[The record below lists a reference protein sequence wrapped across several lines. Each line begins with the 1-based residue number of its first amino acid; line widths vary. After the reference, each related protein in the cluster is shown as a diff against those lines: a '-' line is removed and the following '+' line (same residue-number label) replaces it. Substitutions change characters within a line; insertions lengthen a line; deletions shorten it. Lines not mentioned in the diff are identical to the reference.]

1 MKLKFKLRPAVVV
14 SITAIIGIVMIASA
28 YIELQE
34 SKKEIFQLLFEH
46 SSSLL
51 ETIVQSSKNALNSG
65 SEIETLLTEKLLDNA
80 RLIKQLDNLNLL
92 TNEKLRELVSTNNL
106 FRINIFNKS
115 GNRIMTSRVPEPD
128 HPHGEFNVN
137 RFDELEPI
145 LSGRQ
150 SELIIGIKNAEY
162 TDEQRFAVAVKRT
175 EGGAIVINLDAK
187 EFLDFRKK
195 IGIGKI
201 VRDISDNHGIEFIVL
216 QDSLGILAASAD
228 VDSISSVEEDM
239 FIAHSLNSDSVRTR
253 VIEYSKKNIYEVTKR
268 LVIDGETIGIFRL
281 GISMEDIE
289 RVEQRMIR
297 RLVIISLILMA
308 ISVIVLSIIFTSQT
322 LKAVSTEFDKF
333 KTTASSVLENM
344 GDAVIV
350 IDNNDKITLFNKSAE
365 TLFDKFSSKVIGT
378 EISNLFGEN
387 YSLIKNNI
395 ISSADSPIYFEQILT
410 ISSESKYLSF
420 SITKNKSTRG
430 SPDNFTLVI
439 KDLTTIRKLEE
450 QAKRNEKLSAMGELA
465 SGVAHE
471 IRNPINAIG
480 MIAQRLNKEF
490 SPVSDAAE
498 YHKINQLLKSEVDR
512 INKII
517 TQFLNYARPVEIRK
531 SKIDAKNFIGDLFSL
546 FQNQAKVKNI
556 NFISGTT
563 DSFIFN
569 IDAELMKQALI
580 NILQNAFEATEQ
592 NGTVKVESYK
602 ESTNAIITISD
613 TGIGI
618 SEKNLKKIF
627 DLYFTTKKD
636 GNGLGLSI
644 TQKII
649 SQHSGSIELSSK
661 ENIGT
666 TFKIIL
672 PLL

>member
-92 TNEKLRELVSTNNL
+92 TNEKLRELASTNNL

-115 GNRIMTSRVPEPD
+115 GTRVMTSRVPEPD

-175 EGGAIVINLDAK
+175 GGGAIVINLDAK
-187 EFLDFRKK
+187 EFLEFRKK

-253 VIEYSKKNIYEVTKR
+253 VIEYNKKNIYEVSKR

-289 RVEQRMIR
+289 RVEQRMMR

-344 GDAVIV
+344 GDAVVV
-350 IDNNDKITLFNKSAE
+350 IDSNDKITLFNKSAE
-365 TLFDKFSSKVIGT
+365 KLFDKFSSKVIGT

-395 ISSADSPIYFEQILT
+395 ISSSDSPIYFEQILT

>member
-1 MKLKFKLRPAVVV
+1 MKLKFKLRPSVVV

-65 SEIETLLTEKLLDNA
+65 GEIETLLTEKLLDNA

-92 TNEKLRELVSTNNL
+92 TNEKLRELASTNNL
-106 FRINIFNKS
+106 FRINVFDKR
-115 GNRIMTSRVPEPD
+115 GTRVMTNRVPEPD

-162 TDEQRFAVAVKRT
+162 TDGQRFAVAVKRT
-175 EGGAIVINLDAK
+175 KGGAIVINLDAK
-187 EFLDFRKK
+187 DFLEFRKK

-201 VRDISDNHGIEFIVL
+201 VRDISENHGIEYIVL
-216 QDSLGILAASAD
+216 QDSLGILAASTG
-228 VDSISSVEEDM
+228 VDSISSVDVDM
-239 FIAHSLNSDSVRTR
+239 FIAQSLKSDSVRDR
-253 VIEYSKKNIYEVTKR
+253 VIKYNKKNIYEVAKR
-268 LVIDGETIGIFRL
+268 LVIDGDTIGIFRL
-281 GISMEDIE
+281 GIDMEDIE

-297 RLVIISLILMA
+297 RLVIISLILIA

-344 GDAVIV
+344 GDAVVV

-365 TLFDKFSSKVIGT
+365 KLFDKSSSDVIGYK
-378 EISNLFGEN
+378 ISDLLGEN
-387 YSLIKNNI
+387 YQLIQNNI
-395 ISSADSPIYFEQILT
+395 ISSTYSPIYFEQILT
-410 ISSESKYLSF
+410 ISSQIKHLSF
-420 SITKNKSTRG
+420 NITKNKSSKDST
-430 SPDNFTLVI
+430 DNFTIVI
-439 KDLTTIRKLEE
+439 KDLTSIKKLEE

-471 IRNPINAIG
+471 IRNPINAIA

-490 SPVSDAAE
+490 SPASNADE

-517 TQFLNYARPVEIRK
+517 TQFLNYARPVDIRK
-531 SKIDAKNFIGDLFSL
+531 SEIDAKIFIGDLFSL

-556 NFISGTT
+556 NFLSGIT

-569 IDAELMKQALI
+569 IDAELLKQALI
-580 NILQNAFEATEQ
+580 NILQNAFDATEQ
-592 NGTVKVESYK
+592 NGTIKVECYK
-602 ESTNAIITISD
+602 ENTNAIIIISD
-613 TGIGI
+613 TGKGI
-618 SEKNLKKIF
+618 SEINLKKIF

-649 SQHSGSIELSSK
+649 SQHNGSIELSSK

-666 TFKIIL
+666 SFKIIL

>member
-92 TNEKLRELVSTNNL
+92 TNEKLRELASTNNL

-115 GNRIMTSRVPEPD
+115 GTRVMTSRVPEPD

-175 EGGAIVINLDAK
+175 GGGAIVINLDAK
-187 EFLDFRKK
+187 EFLEFRKK

-253 VIEYSKKNIYEVTKR
+253 VIEYNKKNIYEVTKR

-344 GDAVIV
+344 GDAVVV
-350 IDNNDKITLFNKSAE
+350 IDSNDKITLFNKSAE
-365 TLFDKFSSKVIGT
+365 KLFDKFSSKVIGT

-395 ISSADSPIYFEQILT
+395 ISSSDSPIYFEQILT

-490 SPVSDAAE
+490 SPASDAAE

-531 SKIDAKNFIGDLFSL
+531 SKIDAEIFIGDLFSL

-556 NFISGTT
+556 NFTSGTI

-613 TGIGI
+613 TGKGI

>member
-1 MKLKFKLRPAVVV
+1 MKLKFKMRPAVVI
-14 SITAIIGIVMIASA
+14 SITSIIGIVMIASA

-65 SEIETLLTEKLLDNA
+65 GEIETLLTEKLLDNA
-80 RLIKQLDNLNLL
+80 RLIKQLDNLHLL
-92 TNEKLRELVSTNNL
+92 SNEKLRELASTNNL
-106 FRINIFNKS
+106 FRINIFDKS
-115 GNRIMTSRVPEPD
+115 GTRVMTNRVPEPD

-162 TDEQRFAVAVKRT
+162 TDEQRFAVAVRRT

-187 EFLDFRKK
+187 EFVEFRKK

-201 VRDISDNHGIEFIVL
+201 VRDISDNHGIEYIVL
-216 QDSLGILAASAD
+216 QDSLGILAASAG
-228 VDSISSVEEDM
+228 VDSISSVEEDL
-239 FIAHSLNSDSVRTR
+239 FIAHSLNSDSVKAR
-253 VIEYSKKNIYEVTKR
+253 VVESNNKNTYEVSKR
-268 LVIDGETIGIFRL
+268 LIIDGETIGIFRL
-281 GISMEDIE
+281 GINMEDIE

-297 RLVIISLILMA
+297 RLVIISLILIA

-322 LKAVSTEFDKF
+322 LKVVSTEFDKF

-344 GDAVIV
+344 GEAVIV
-350 IDNNDKITLFNKSAE
+350 IDSNYKITLFNKSAE
-365 TLFDKFSSKVIGT
+365 KLFDKFSSKIIGT
-378 EISNLFGEN
+378 EISNLFEEN
-387 YSLIKNNI
+387 YRLIKDKI
-395 ISSADSPIYFEQILT
+395 ISSAGSAIYFEQILT
-410 ISSESKYLSF
+410 VSSESKHLSF
-420 SITKNKSTRG
+420 NITNNKSSQDSLDT
-430 SPDNFTLVI
+430 FTIVI
-439 KDLTTIRKLEE
+439 KDLTAIKKLEE

-490 SPVSDAAE
+490 SPASDADE

-531 SKIDAKNFIGDLFSL
+531 SKIDSKIFIGDLFLL

-580 NILQNAFEATEQ
+580 NILQNAFEATEPE
-592 NGTVKVESYK
+592 GTVKVEYYK
-602 ESTNAIITISD
+602 KDADAIIVISD
-613 TGIGI
+613 TGKGI
-618 SEKNLKKIF
+618 SESNLKKVF
-627 DLYFTTKKD
+627 DLYFTSKKD

-649 SQHSGSIELSSK
+649 SQHNGSIELSSK

-666 TFKIIL
+666 SFKITL

>member
-92 TNEKLRELVSTNNL
+92 TNEKLRELASTNNL

-175 EGGAIVINLDAK
+175 GGGAIVINLDAK
-187 EFLDFRKK
+187 EFLEFRKK

-253 VIEYSKKNIYEVTKR
+253 VIEYNKKNIYEVTKR

-344 GDAVIV
+344 GDAVVV
-350 IDNNDKITLFNKSAE
+350 IDSNDKITLFNKSAE
-365 TLFDKFSSKVIGT
+365 KLFDKFSSKVIGT

-395 ISSADSPIYFEQILT
+395 ISSSDSPIYFEQILT

-490 SPVSDAAE
+490 SPASDAAE

-531 SKIDAKNFIGDLFSL
+531 SKIDAKIFIGDLFSL
-546 FQNQAKVKNI
+546 FQHQAKVKNI
-556 NFISGTT
+556 NFISGTI

-618 SEKNLKKIF
+618 FEKNLKKIF

-649 SQHSGSIELSSK
+649 SQHNGSIELLSE

>member
-1 MKLKFKLRPAVVV
+1 MKLKFKLRPTVVV

-46 SSSLL
+46 SSSLI
-51 ETIVQSSKNALNSG
+51 ETVSQSSENAMNSG
-65 SEIETLLTEKLLDNA
+65 SEIENLLAEKLLDNA
-80 RLIKQLDNLNLL
+80 RLIKQLDNNRLL
-92 TNEKLRELVSTNNL
+92 TDENLRELAAANHL
-106 FRINIFNKS
+106 FRINVFNKN
-115 GNRIMTSRVPEPD
+115 GTREMTSRIPAPD
-128 HPHGEFNVN
+128 HPHAEYNVN
-137 RFDELEPI
+137 RYDELEPI
-145 LSGRQ
+145 LSGRET
-150 SELIIGIKNAEY
+150 ELIIGIKDAEY

-187 EFLDFRKK
+187 EFIEFRKK

-201 VRDISDNHGIEFIVL
+201 VRDISDNHGIEYIVL
-216 QDSLGILAASAD
+216 QDSLGILAASEG

-239 FIAHSLNSDSVRTR
+239 FIAHSLNSDSVRAR
-253 VIEYSKKNIYEVTKR
+253 VIEYNKKNIYEVAKR
-268 LVIDGETIGIFRL
+268 LIIDGETIGIFRL
-281 GISMEDIE
+281 GIDMEDIE
-289 RVEQRMIR
+289 RVEQRMMR
-297 RLVIISLILMA
+297 RLVIISLILIA
-308 ISVIVLSIIFTSQT
+308 VSVIALSIIFTSQT

-350 IDNNDKITLFNKSAE
+350 IDGDYKITLFNKSAE
-365 TLFDKFSSKVIGT
+365 KLFDKLSSKVIGT
-378 EISNLFGEN
+378 EISNLFAEN
-387 YSLIKNNI
+387 YNFIKNKI
-395 ISSADSPIYFEQILT
+395 ITSTDSPIYFEQILT
-410 ISSESKYLSF
+410 ISSGSKHLSF
-420 SITKNKSTRG
+420 NITKNKSKQD
-430 SPDNFTLVI
+430 SPENFTMVI
-439 KDLTTIRKLEE
+439 KDLTTIKKLEE

-490 SPVSDAAE
+490 SPVSDADE
-498 YHKINQLLKSEVDR
+498 YNKINQLLKSEVDR

-531 SKIDAKNFIGDLFSL
+531 SKIDAKIFIGDLFSL

-580 NILQNAFEATEQ
+580 NILQNAFEATAQ
-592 NGTVKVESYK
+592 NGTVKVDFYK
-602 ESTNAIITISD
+602 ENTYAIIIISD
-613 TGIGI
+613 TGKGV
-618 SEKNLKKIF
+618 SESNLKKIF

-649 SQHSGSIELSSK
+649 SQHNGSIELSSK
-661 ENIGT
+661 ENLGT
-666 TFKIIL
+666 SFKITL

>member
-92 TNEKLRELVSTNNL
+92 TNEKLRELASTNNL

-115 GNRIMTSRVPEPD
+115 GNRVMTSRVPEPD

-150 SELIIGIKNAEY
+150 SEVIIGIKNAEY

-228 VDSISSVEEDM
+228 VDSISSVKEDM

-253 VIEYSKKNIYEVTKR
+253 VIEYNKKNIYEVTKR
-268 LVIDGETIGIFRL
+268 LIIDSETIGIFRL

-289 RVEQRMIR
+289 RVEQRMMR

-344 GDAVIV
+344 GDAVVV
-350 IDNNDKITLFNKSAE
+350 IDSNDKITLFNKSAE
-365 TLFDKFSSKVIGT
+365 KLFDKFSSKVIGT

-395 ISSADSPIYFEQILT
+395 ISSSDSPIYFEQILT

-490 SPVSDAAE
+490 SPASDAAE

-531 SKIDAKNFIGDLFSL
+531 SKIDAKIFIGDLFSL

-556 NFISGTT
+556 NFISGTI

-613 TGIGI
+613 TGKGI

>member
-65 SEIETLLTEKLLDNA
+65 GEIETLLTEKLLDNA

-92 TNEKLRELVSTNNL
+92 TNEKLRELASANNL
-106 FRINIFNKS
+106 FRINIFDKS
-115 GNRIMTSRVPEPD
+115 GTRVMTSRVPEPD

-137 RFDELEPI
+137 RFNELEPI
-145 LSGRQ
+145 LSGGQ

-175 EGGAIVINLDAK
+175 GGGAIVINLDAK

-253 VIEYSKKNIYEVTKR
+253 VIEYNKKNIYEVTKR

-289 RVEQRMIR
+289 RVEQRMMR
-297 RLVIISLILMA
+297 RLVIISLILIA

-490 SPVSDAAE
+490 SPASDAAE

-531 SKIDAKNFIGDLFSL
+531 SKIDAKIFIDDLFSL

-556 NFISGTT
+556 NFISGTN

-613 TGIGI
+613 TGKGI
-618 SEKNLKKIF
+618 SEKKLKKIF